1 MKMKSLPCPNCR
13 VPIDLS
19 SVQWCRCVTKPLSLV
34 CGACNQC
41 FCKLRKTGVSSDWTL
56 ALCELVQE
64 QTEEK
69 CRRALQMLPQSA
81 SPEQQTVLIVDDD
94 EEIRLIA
101 EYTIQKMGF
110 RTATAAAAEQALA
123 YVDRFRP
130 EIVLTDALMP
140 KIDGRQLCRLIKAVD
155 SSIKVIVMTALYTGT
170 RYRTEAMRTYY
181 ADEYLAKPIDFS
193 RLQQVLQHLSVAA

>member
-1 MKMKSLPCPNCR
+1 MQTKSLPCPTCQ

-19 SVQWCRCVTKPLSLV
+19 SVQWCRCVTKPLSV
-34 CGACNQC
+34 ICPSCNQC
-41 FCKLRKTGVSSDWTL
+41 FCKLRNFAGRSEWTL
-56 ALCELVQE
+56 ALCELVQQ

-69 CRRALQMLPQSA
+69 FRRALETLPVSA

-110 RTATAAAAEQALA
+110 QTATASGAEEALD
-123 YVDRFRP
+123 YVERFKP

-140 KIDGRQLCRLIKAVD
+140 KVDGRQLCRLIKAAD
-155 SSIKVIVMTALYTGT
+155 PSIKVVVMTALYTGT
-170 RYRTEAMRTYY
+170 RYRTEALHTYH
-181 ADEYLAKPIDFS
+181 ADEYLAKPIDFG
-193 RLQQVLQHLSVAA
+193 RLQQVLQHLAAA

>member
-1 MKMKSLPCPNCR
+1 MSGPSTPLARAPCRCPTRRRNQPPPPSEGETSMKMKSLPCPNCR

-94 EEIRLIA
+94 
-101 EYTIQKMGF
+101 
-110 RTATAAAAEQALA
+110 
-123 YVDRFRP
+123 
-130 EIVLTDALMP
+130 
-140 KIDGRQLCRLIKAVD
+140 
-155 SSIKVIVMTALYTGT
+155 
-170 RYRTEAMRTYY
+170 
-181 ADEYLAKPIDFS
+181 
-193 RLQQVLQHLSVAA
+193 